1 MLIHRITRL
10 PYQGVDPAEEIR
22 GKTKEKQ
29 LVDIMK
35 SEFGLVKKSHGYSIH
50 SIIDKVIQ
58 FSV

>member
-1 MLIHRITRL
+1 
-10 PYQGVDPAEEIR
+10 VDPAEEIR